1 MTNVHIYS
9 FDPPPGHVC
18 KYVDLSLQLAPEAT
32 TLLII
37 LNHYVFD
44 SHARHNMK
52 CEIRLRLQ
60 LPFEVFQF
68 LALGWL
74 GCRDKEN
81 ITLKKGHVTHSL
93 NL

>member
-1 MTNVHIYS
+1 MYIFIALTPRLDN
-9 FDPPPGHVC
+9 VC
-18 KYVDLSLQLAPEAT
+18 KYVDLSLQLAPEA
-32 TLLII
+32 LLII